1 MAQSFTWFPVN
12 HLGSTKS
19 NERLQTPYEYPSV
32 PLCSANDVQLRFLCP
47 DDLEEVR
54 TLCQDWFPIDY
65 PLSWYVD
72 ITSSTRFFALAAIY
86 NFSII
91 GLIVAEIKSY
101 SKLNKECTFFFS
113 QDRGILP
120 ESMGREAEI
129 GYILSLGVHRKYRQN
144 GIGSLLLDSLI
155 NHLTTAERHKV
166 KAIFLHVLT
175 TNRTAILF
183 YERRGFVLHSFLPYY
198 YSIRGKCKDGFTYVS
213 YINGGHSP
221 WSLYDYLK
229 YWCSQILTAGG
240 LCPWICGRMRTALR
254 WVCYRT
260 VGRFHLQ
267 QDE

>member
-1 MAQSFTWFPVN
+1 MAISPARRFPVN
-12 HLGSTKS
+12 HLNSTKS
-19 NERLQTPYEYPSV
+19 NERLQNPYECPSV

-101 SKLNKECTFFFS
+101 GKLNKE
-113 QDRGILP
+113 DRGIIP
-120 ESMGREAEI
+120 ESMGRDAEI

-183 YERRGFVLHSFLPYY
+183 YERRGYTGASAVTFF
-198 YSIRGKCKDGFTYVS
+198 
-213 YINGGHSP
+213 
-221 WSLYDYLK
+221 
-229 YWCSQILTAGG
+229 YWCSQVLTAGG
-240 LCPWICGRMRTALR
+240 LCPWICGRMRTAFR

-260 VGRFHLQ
+260 LGRFNLQ